1 MERLLE
7 METRLSGEMVSL
19 RDEFRQENLALRENV
34 QTQVASIREEIEKE
48 SVSMRA
54 ELSKRLILF
63 DGHIESMNRD
73 VLALKTQQREI
84 LDVMREW
91 LRKAT

>member
-7 METRLSGEMVSL
+7 IETRLSGEMVSL
-19 RDEFRQENLALRENV
+19 REEF
-34 QTQVASIREEIEKE
+34 KGE
-48 SVSMRA
+48 SLSLRA

-63 DGHIESMNRD
+63 EGHIESMNRD
-73 VLALKTQQREI
+73 ILAFKTQQREI

-91 LRKAT
+91 LRKTT